1 MIFMLKNSSYTLFS
15 FGCHSDLWY
24 SVILIDIWT
33 KLSVGVCILSTQS
46 CMFFCSC
53 FQPGRLFIGSWSF
66 QIQVEKSLYKLLI
79 LLPNYEGGTVF
90 NYFVC
95 L

>member
-33 KLSVGVCILSTQS
+33 KLSVGVCISFHSILHVFLQLLSTWA
-46 CMFFCSC
+46 
-53 FQPGRLFIGSWSF
+53 PLHR
-66 QIQVEKSLYKLLI
+66 
-79 LLPNYEGGTVF
+79 
-90 NYFVC
+90 
-95 L
+95 